1 MPIEEILIISRKL
14 VMKTSRQGLGRQPME
29 RNAFSL
35 FFVKACLVAAILT
48 LSSCGGGGGGEDGNQ
63 VAITPAAA
71 GSQYVVFAW
80 NDLGMHC
87 LNPTYD
93 TAVILP
99 PYNTV
104 WAQVVQRGNP
114 PVVVTSGL
122 SVEYRI
128 LNNTKSSTKSTFGQ
142 FWTYVQQ
149 LFGVSLALDTGLNLD
164 TPALHNGLSGSMVAK
179 GDHFQVNGI
188 PLTPIDDSNVWNP
201 YQVIEVTVKNG
212 SGVVV
217 AKTQA
222 TVPTSDEI
230 NCAKCHNGDPNPFL
244 DILQKHDKNVGTNL
258 VNQRP
263 VLCAGC
269 HGSPALGQSGSG
281 TSGKYLSESI
291 HGFHAALNPAPT
303 CYDCHPGSKTQ
314 CNRSLAHT
322 AADGNCTNTNC
333 HGSMANIAASI
344 ASGAK
349 IPWATEPKCANCHI
363 GIAEVD
369 TGTTLYRNALGHGGM
384 YCAGCHGSPHAM
396 VPSRQASDNY
406 QALQYQNSAKTIGS
420 CGVCHAG
427 SKGAGLGEFLG
438 QHGSGRASTACNV
451 CHTAITTTDTTK
463 WPHQYQWKNR

>member
-1 MPIEEILIISRKL
+1 M
-14 VMKTSRQGLGRQPME
+14 V
-29 RNAFSL
+29 RNHFNAM
-35 FFVKACLVAAILT
+35 FVKVCLISGMFA
-48 LSSCGGGGGGEDGNQ
+48 LSSCGGGGGGSDGGNPA
-63 VAITPAAA
+63 VITPVTS

-87 LNPTYD
+87 LNPSYD

-114 PVVVTSGL
+114 PIVITNGL

-128 LNNTKSSTKSTFGQ
+128 LNNTSSANKGIFGQ
-142 FWTYVQQ
+142 FWTYAQQ
-149 LFGVSLALDTGLNLD
+149 LFGVSLAVDTGLNLD
-164 TPALHNGLSGSMVAK
+164 TPSLHNSLSGTMVAK

-188 PLTPIDDSNVWNP
+188 PLTPIDDSNMWNP
-201 YQVIEVTVKNG
+201 YQVVEVTVKNG
-212 SGVVV
+212 SGVIV

-230 NCAKCHNGDPNPFL
+230 NCAKCHNGNPNPFL
-244 DILQKHDKNVGTNL
+244 DILQKHDNNIGTNL

-263 VLCAGC
+263 VLCASC
-269 HGSPALGQSGSG
+269 HGTPALGQSGKGS
-281 TSGKYLSESI
+281 SGKYLSESI
-291 HGFHAALNPAPT
+291 HGFHSTRGAT
-303 CYDCHPGSKTQ
+303 CYDCHPGTNTQ

-322 AADGNCTNTNC
+322 ATDGNCTNVNC
-333 HGSMANIAASI
+333 HGSMANIATSI
-344 ASGAK
+344 TSGTK
-349 IPWATEPKCANCHI
+349 IPWLTEPKCVNCHT
-363 GIAEVD
+363 GVAEVD
-369 TGTTLYRNALGHGGM
+369 TGTTLYRNAIGHGGM

-406 QALQYQNSAKTIGS
+406 QALQYQNGAKSIGS

-438 QHGSGRASTACNV
+438 QHGSGGASTACNI
-451 CHTAITTTDTTK
+451 CHTAITTTNTLL